1 MAFRGKEMMK
11 KLLKKVGEKNLAH
24 GVKEQLQKSI
34 PDSKVVMNRAKRG
47 LYAGRHIQFG
57 NSISEDG
64 GNKTQ
69 FRDLLQIWLEVVRY
83 RLGNSEYVLVV
94 SDFLLLLVLS
104 TFKKFRGQFVLV
116 EITSDMLYR
125 DVMYPRKHVI
135 CSGSWLRNWLC
146 ALRTLIS
153 VSELVQKRNEIFL
166 YCNNS
171 NEIFIAML
179 KLCGLCIHW
188 EILTSCNGCDR
199 SRRSWKPNVQEKRLF
214 SYILDRHIRVK
225 VTTHALRCIDKAGG
239 IDEYLLK
246 TPYHK
251 MDTEMG
257 LFWKAKIEKMYEELG
272 QMEVVFFSPEDE
284 AKFEQGF
291 KDLKLA
297 ERAAR
302 RDARRQMYGWS
313 GKLEEIE
320 NRRSHDGTGNAGEDS
335 SDGDVLAANS

>member
-57 NSISEDG
+57 NRISEDG
-64 GNKTQ
+64 GNK
-69 FRDLLQIWLEVVRY
+69 
-83 RLGNSEYVLVV
+83 
-94 SDFLLLLVLS
+94 
-104 TFKKFRGQFVLV
+104 
-116 EITSDMLYR
+116 
-125 DVMYPRKHVI
+125 
-135 CSGSWLRNWLC
+135 
-146 ALRTLIS
+146 
-153 VSELVQKRNEIFL
+153 
-166 YCNNS
+166 
-171 NEIFIAML
+171 
-179 KLCGLCIHW
+179 
-188 EILTSCNGCDR
+188 
-199 SRRSWKPNVQEKRLF
+199 SRRIWKPNVQEKRLF

-272 QMEVVFFSPEDE
+272 QMRVVFFSPEDE

-291 KDLKLA
+291 KELKLA

-320 NRRSHDGTGNAGEDS
+320 NRRSHDGTGNAREDS
-335 SDGDVLAANS
+335 SDGDVLVANS

>member
-57 NSISEDG
+57 NRISEDG
-64 GNKTQ
+64 GNK
-69 FRDLLQIWLEVVRY
+69 
-83 RLGNSEYVLVV
+83 
-94 SDFLLLLVLS
+94 
-104 TFKKFRGQFVLV
+104 
-116 EITSDMLYR
+116 
-125 DVMYPRKHVI
+125 
-135 CSGSWLRNWLC
+135 
-146 ALRTLIS
+146 
-153 VSELVQKRNEIFL
+153 
-166 YCNNS
+166 
-171 NEIFIAML
+171 
-179 KLCGLCIHW
+179 
-188 EILTSCNGCDR
+188 

-335 SDGDVLAANS
+335 SDGDVLVANS

>member
-57 NSISEDG
+57 NRISEDG
-64 GNKTQ
+64 GNK
-69 FRDLLQIWLEVVRY
+69 
-83 RLGNSEYVLVV
+83 
-94 SDFLLLLVLS
+94 
-104 TFKKFRGQFVLV
+104 
-116 EITSDMLYR
+116 
-125 DVMYPRKHVI
+125 
-135 CSGSWLRNWLC
+135 
-146 ALRTLIS
+146 
-153 VSELVQKRNEIFL
+153 
-166 YCNNS
+166 
-171 NEIFIAML
+171 
-179 KLCGLCIHW
+179 
-188 EILTSCNGCDR
+188 

-214 SYILDRHIRVK
+214 SYILDRQIRVK

-335 SDGDVLAANS
+335 SDGDVLVANS

>member
-11 KLLKKVGEKNLAH
+11 KLIKKVGENNLSP
-24 GVKEQLQKSI
+24 GVKEQLKKCV
-34 PDSKVVMNRAKRG
+34 PDSKVVMGRAKRG

-57 NSISEDG
+57 NRISEDG
-64 GNKTQ
+64 GNK
-69 FRDLLQIWLEVVRY
+69 
-83 RLGNSEYVLVV
+83 
-94 SDFLLLLVLS
+94 
-104 TFKKFRGQFVLV
+104 
-116 EITSDMLYR
+116 
-125 DVMYPRKHVI
+125 
-135 CSGSWLRNWLC
+135 
-146 ALRTLIS
+146 
-153 VSELVQKRNEIFL
+153 
-166 YCNNS
+166 
-171 NEIFIAML
+171 
-179 KLCGLCIHW
+179 
-188 EILTSCNGCDR
+188 

-214 SYILDRHIRVK
+214 SYILDRHVRVK

-284 AKFEQGF
+284 AKFEQDF
-291 KDLKLA
+291 KGLKLA

-313 GKLEEIE
+313 GKQEQIK
-320 NRRSHDGTGNAGEDS
+320 DGRTSQVTQDESNSVGEDGS
-335 SDGDVLAANS
+335 HGDVHEHEQLVANS

>member
-1 MAFRGKEMMK
+1 MK

-57 NSISEDG
+57 NRISEDG
-64 GNKTQ
+64 GNK
-69 FRDLLQIWLEVVRY
+69 
-83 RLGNSEYVLVV
+83 
-94 SDFLLLLVLS
+94 
-104 TFKKFRGQFVLV
+104 
-116 EITSDMLYR
+116 
-125 DVMYPRKHVI
+125 
-135 CSGSWLRNWLC
+135 
-146 ALRTLIS
+146 
-153 VSELVQKRNEIFL
+153 
-166 YCNNS
+166 
-171 NEIFIAML
+171 
-179 KLCGLCIHW
+179 
-188 EILTSCNGCDR
+188 
-199 SRRSWKPNVQEKRLF
+199 SRRIWKPNVQEKRLF
-214 SYILDRHIRVK
+214 SYILDRQIRVK

-335 SDGDVLAANS
+335 SDGDVLVANS

>member
-1 MAFRGKEMMK
+1 MMK

-57 NSISEDG
+57 NRISEDG
-64 GNKTQ
+64 GNK
-69 FRDLLQIWLEVVRY
+69 
-83 RLGNSEYVLVV
+83 
-94 SDFLLLLVLS
+94 
-104 TFKKFRGQFVLV
+104 
-116 EITSDMLYR
+116 
-125 DVMYPRKHVI
+125 
-135 CSGSWLRNWLC
+135 
-146 ALRTLIS
+146 
-153 VSELVQKRNEIFL
+153 
-166 YCNNS
+166 
-171 NEIFIAML
+171 
-179 KLCGLCIHW
+179 
-188 EILTSCNGCDR
+188 

-214 SYILDRHIRVK
+214 SYILDRQIRVK

-335 SDGDVLAANS
+335 SDGDVLVANS

>member
-11 KLLKKVGEKNLAH
+11 KMIKKAGESNLAP
-24 GVKEQLQKSI
+24 GVKEQLKKCI
-34 PDSKVVMNRAKRG
+34 PDTKVVMNRAKRG

-57 NSISEDG
+57 NRISEDG
-64 GNKTQ
+64 GNK
-69 FRDLLQIWLEVVRY
+69 
-83 RLGNSEYVLVV
+83 
-94 SDFLLLLVLS
+94 
-104 TFKKFRGQFVLV
+104 
-116 EITSDMLYR
+116 
-125 DVMYPRKHVI
+125 
-135 CSGSWLRNWLC
+135 
-146 ALRTLIS
+146 
-153 VSELVQKRNEIFL
+153 
-166 YCNNS
+166 
-171 NEIFIAML
+171 
-179 KLCGLCIHW
+179 
-188 EILTSCNGCDR
+188 

-225 VTTHALRCIDKAGG
+225 VTTHALCCIDKAGG

-272 QMEVVFFSPEDE
+272 QMGVVFFSPEDE

-302 RDARRQMYGWS
+302 RDARRQLFGWS
-313 GKLEEIE
+313 GKQEEVE
-320 NRRSHDGTGNAGEDS
+320 DGRTSHDETANAGDDS
-335 SDGDVLAANS
+335 SDGDLHKQWVANS